1 MKYLNNLLI
10 SKDDNFHKIENFI
23 LNFLV
28 ILLVLF
34 PLLLISGPFIP
45 DLVIVLCSF
54 FYLFLTYKNFSY
66 FIKYNNFL
74 IRFLLIFW
82 LYLVLSSLISNDLL
96 FSLKSSFFYLR
107 FIFFTIFVW
116 YVYENYPNF
125 KKYLLTSLILAFLFV
140 CFDSIYQFYFEKSLF
155 GNPKPNL
162 RLTGPF
168 KDRQIV
174 GSYLARLLPLVVFL
188 FYSIKSRLDKLDIIF
203 IGLTVFTTLLS
214 GERTSFFMIT
224 FFLLMFI
231 LIKIEIKKFVLFL
244 IVYTLII
251 TSLIFTIGDLKKR
264 LISQTLQGFAVSKST
279 NSEGENEYFKK
290 KKNKSFYIF
299 SRAHEVHYATAIKM
313 FLNNKLV
320 GVGPNMFR
328 KECSDDKYFI
338 EQSSCTTHPHN
349 FPLQILAE
357 TGLIGMFFYLLL
369 FLILIYKILRML
381 YFSKIINSN
390 PDSHNLKKY
399 IFHLGF
405 LINVFL
411 IILPN
416 GNFFNNYLCASI
428 FFPLG
433 IYLSQIRKLNE

>member
-1 MKYLNNLLI
+1 MRYLNDLLI
-10 SKDDNFHKIENFI
+10 SKDDNFFKFENYI
-23 LNFLV
+23 LNILV
-28 ILLVLF
+28 ILLAIF

-54 FYLFLTYKNFSY
+54 YYVFLTFKNYSY
-66 FIKYNNFL
+66 FKKYNNFL

-82 LYLVLSSLISNDLL
+82 LYLVFSSLISNDLL
-96 FSLKSSFFYLR
+96 FSLRSSFFYLR
-107 FIFFTIFVW
+107 FIIFTIFVW

-125 KKYLLTSLILAFLFV
+125 KKYLLISFILAFLFV

-174 GSYLARLLPLVVFL
+174 GSYLARLLPLVLFL
-188 FYSIKSRLDKLDIIF
+188 YYSFKTRLDTIAIIF

-231 LIKIEIKKFVLFL
+231 FIKVEIKKFILFV
-244 IVYTLII
+244 IVYTSII
-251 TSLIFTIGDLKKR
+251 ISIIFTIGDLKKR
-264 LISQTLQGFAVSKST
+264 LISQTLQGFAVSKYT
-279 NSEGENEYFKK
+279 HTEGENEYFK
-290 KKNKSFYIF
+290 NKPNKGFYIF
-299 SRAHEVHYATAIKM
+299 SRSHEVHYATAIKM
-313 FLNNKLV
+313 FLNNKII

-328 KECSDDKYFI
+328 KECSDDKYYI
-338 EQSSCTTHPHN
+338 EKSSCTTHPHN

-369 FLILIYKILRML
+369 LTILIYKILNVL
-381 YFSKIINSN
+381 YLSKIVNSN
-390 PDSHNLKKY
+390 VNSYNIGIY
-399 IFHLGF
+399 ILHLGF

-411 IILPN
+411 IILPS
-416 GNFFNNYLCASI
+416 GNFFNNYLCATI

-433 IYLSQIRKLNE
+433 IYLSQIKKLNE